1 MSVPGKKCARVL
13 ALLALLCLGAVA
25 QEAPSVDAAASA
37 YPAVAAA
44 AAAKAP
50 SPPPPPVVVSRPRP
64 PPPAVPAPPPPPPE
78 FDSVHEAEV
87 ARNNSIAKL
96 QHCIQMAQ
104 EKGLDQP
111 ILRDAMA
118 QAVSLGISSSDVLTA
133 KQLLQE
139 FAKKTIDEAIAQ
151 QGDVLHD
158 KMHKLTYAVRQAEL
172 DGHTGP
178 HVVAAKKLRNDKIS
192 AAIDAAG
199 NAEDLAK
206 LHTYLEHAR
215 IHASDD
221 LGTVIAAAEKRLH
234 DKAALT
240 VSQHKIVGATNHGKL
255 RDAIDVCRAEGIE
268 SQHLAKADLTLVYE
282 EARQHLKLT
291 IPGLIKGNHYSLL
304 VQHVAL
310 AAEHGLADPEVADAK
325 KHVALMA
332 REMVGQ
338 ASKGGTSA
346 STTVRRLAEGPNG
359 TTIEVEETVPGKG
372 EMGIGDMERALLAG
386 IEQGLSEMELS
397 GVRSVIQLR
406 VKARLQAA
414 MAPQITLSTAHRLE
428 KLDELL
434 AAVEQ
439 QALPEVDKQSGRS
452 SLQTKVT
459 ALLAESSAMG
469 WTTKPMA
476 FLHYSEILSFASR
489 PNCGLD
495 VATLETHIT
504 AYQTA
509 FMKEMEAATLLG
521 EQDRLWK
528 AGIAREAFEVVL
540 HRFPQLRDP
549 SYDDLKDLQ
558 SRAEAKAFKR
568 STVLADLDRLA
579 TKMTNRQ
586 DALKGLREILSDCEN
601 DETCSSADRA
611 PYQAKVTELVKEM
624 EPPAGRS
631 SSFAAM

>member
-1 MSVPGKKCARVL
+1 M
-13 ALLALLCLGAVA
+13 
-25 QEAPSVDAAASA
+25 
-37 YPAVAAA
+37 
-44 AAAKAP
+44 
-50 SPPPPPVVVSRPRP
+50 
-64 PPPAVPAPPPPPPE
+64 
-78 FDSVHEAEV
+78 HEAEV

-104 EKGLDQP
+104 EQGLDQP
-111 ILRDAMA
+111 ILRDAMS

-139 FAKKTIDEAIAQ
+139 FAKKTIDEAVSQ

-158 KMHKLTYAVRQAEL
+158 NMHKLTYAVRQAEL

-255 RDAIDVCRAEGIE
+255 REAIHVCRAEGIE
-268 SQHLAKADLTLVYE
+268 SQHLAEADLTLVYE
-282 EARQHLKLT
+282 ETRQQLKLT

-310 AAEHGLADPEVADAK
+310 AAEHGVADPEVADAK

-338 ASKGGTSA
+338 ASKSGGTSA

-359 TTIEVEETVPGKG
+359 TTIEVEETVPGNG
-372 EMGIGDMERALLAG
+372 EMGIGDMERALLSG

-397 GVRSVIQLR
+397 GVRSAIQLR

-414 MAPQITLSTAHRLE
+414 MAPQITLSTSHRQE

-459 ALLAESSAMG
+459 ALLAEASAMG
-469 WTTKPMA
+469 WTTKPMG
-476 FLHYSEILSFASR
+476 FLHYSETLSFASR
-489 PNCGLD
+489 PNCGMD

-509 FMKEMEAATLLG
+509 FMKELEAATVLG

-528 AGIAREAFEVVL
+528 AGIAREALEVVL
-540 HRFPQLRDP
+540 HRFPHLQDP

-568 STVLADLDRLA
+568 STVLADLDRFA

-601 DETCSSADRA
+601 DETCSSTDRA
-611 PYQAKVTELVKEM
+611 PYQAKVSELVKEM

-631 SSFAAM
+631 PSFAAM